1 MSTTITS
8 TTRKLPK
15 GVMLNA
21 YPDSIGKA
29 LADTV
34 AMLKKPELKEVFS
47 LFYILP
53 TFFNSDLDRGFS
65 VIDYNINNELV
76 STDDLEELDKLNV
89 MLKFDLVLNHLSV
102 GSPQFQDMLKNGDK
116 SKYKNFFIDWNEF
129 WAPHGEMGDDGYVIP
144 NEEYLQ
150 LLFMRKPGLP
160 ILKVRFPDGSDRP
173 YWNTFYQEV
182 VYQEIAAGDLADID
196 GLSPDQAAVVTALVN
211 DAIRAKADFRTLDF
225 GANEQFKEAVVSV
238 VESKRNYLGQM
249 DLNADSEGVW
259 EFYDETLRK
268 LRDYGAK
275 LVRLDAFA
283 YLHKQPGMTNFF
295 NKPGTWE
302 YLERLKIMA
311 EKYELI
317 LLPEIHSE
325 YGYGLHEEVANRG
338 FPIYDF
344 FLPGL
349 IIDALDRGTSTALLN
364 WIGELRDKG
373 IATINMLGC
382 HDGIP
387 VLDLKGQEVL
397 GISKSGLLTDEQI
410 DAVVERIMDRGG
422 RVKNLFGP
430 DGKKIAYYQVNATF
444 FSALGEDERKL
455 RLARAIQMFVPG
467 IPQVWYLDLF
477 AGKNDYAAAD
487 SGATAGHKEI
497 NRTTLT
503 MNDIEQGLKR
513 SIVKEQLELIRLRN
527 LSPAFDGELELVA
540 TDEHLLQLI
549 WKNGGCSARLKA
561 DLQDHN
567 FTIVHI
573 SDTGDKKLMT
583 YN

>member
-1 MSTTITS
+1 
-8 TTRKLPK
+8 
-15 GVMLNA
+15 
-21 YPDSIGKA
+21 
-29 LADTV
+29 
-34 AMLKKPELKEVFS
+34 
-47 LFYILP
+47 
-53 TFFNSDLDRGFS
+53 
-65 VIDYNINNELV
+65 
-76 STDDLEELDKLNV
+76 
-89 MLKFDLVLNHLSV
+89 
-102 GSPQFQDMLKNGDK
+102 
-116 SKYKNFFIDWNEF
+116 
-129 WAPHGEMGDDGYVIP
+129 
-144 NEEYLQ
+144 
-150 LLFMRKPGLP
+150 FMRKPCLP

-173 YWNTFYQEV
+173 YWNTFYQQV

-513 SIVKEQLELIRLRN
+513 SIVKEQLELLRLRN